1 MRKKRLATPINAG
14 SMADIAFLL
23 LIFFLVSTQIL
34 NDKGVK
40 VLLPEYTE
48 NLPPPNNPGKKI
60 LKILIN
66 SNNELMINSERSDLI
81 LLKDQIKTFIMNPK
95 LNPTFPPN
103 PKKGVI
109 SITSDDET
117 SYETYVQVYSEIK
130 QAYIELWKQEALV
143 MYGKGVDFLTREEV
157 IKIKERIPMNLSEL
171 EKRL

>member
-34 NDKGVK
+34 NEKGVK

-48 NLPPPNNPGKKI
+48 VLPVSGTTNKKI
-60 LKILIN
+60 MKILIN

-81 LLKDQIKTFIMNPK
+81 LLKDQVKTFIMNPNFNK
-95 LNPTFPPN
+95 DFPPN
-103 PKKGVI
+103 PKKGLI

-130 QAYIELWKQEALV
+130 QAYIDLWKQEALL
-143 MYGKGVDFLTREEV
+143 MYGKGVDYLTRDEV
-157 IKIKERIPMNLSEL
+157 KKIKEKIPMNLSEL